1 VRVTV
6 RLSARDVAFLNRYV
20 ETSDEPSRSA
30 VVRKAL
36 ARFREEELRRQYS
49 ELWAEWDE
57 EEDAVWDVTLADG
70 LEDEPEG
77 AWEGLGA
84 DPDLDL

>member
-1 VRVTV
+1 MKLSV
-6 RLSARDVAFLNRYV
+6 RLSAKEAAFLNRHV
-20 ETSDEPSRSA
+20 AAHPESSRSD

-36 ARFREEELRRQYS
+36 ARFREAELTREYE

-57 EEDAVWDVTLADG
+57 EEAAIWDVTLADG

-77 AWEGLGA
+77 VW
-84 DPDLDL
+84 

>member
-1 VRVTV
+1 M

-20 ETSDEPSRSA
+20 EASDEPSRSA

-57 EEDAVWDVTLADG
+57 EEDAIWEVTLADG

-77 AWEGLGA
+77 VWEGLGA
-84 DPDLDL
+84 DPDLHL